1 MEFIRE
7 EVVAGL
13 KSAVAMVTF
22 EKADGTERTMRCTLV
37 ESFLP
42 KANKKSVKKAK
53 EKNDEVISAFDL
65 DKGEWRS
72 FRLDSVKDIT
82 YFSADSIAA

>member
-22 EKADGTERTMRCTLV
+22 EKADGTERIMRCTLAEV
-37 ESFLP
+37 FLP
-42 KANKKSVKKAK
+42 KAKKNSKKAK
-53 EKNDEVISAFDL
+53 EKNDEIISAFDL
-65 DKGEWRS
+65 DKDEWRS

>member
-22 EKADGTERTMRCTLV
+22 EKADGTERTMRCTLM

-42 KANKKSVKKAK
+42 KAKKPAKKTK
-53 EKNDEVISAFDL
+53 EPNEEVVSAFDL

-72 FRLDSVKDIT
+72 FRLDSVKNIT

>member
-1 MEFIRE
+1 MELIRE

-22 EKADGTERTMRCTLV
+22 EKADGTERVMRCTLV

-42 KANKKSVKKAK
+42 KAKKSKAAR
-53 EKNDEVISAFDL
+53 EVNDEIVSVYDL
-65 DKGEWRS
+65 DKEDWRS
-72 FRLDSVKDIT
+72 FRLDSVKAIA
-82 YFSADSIAA
+82 YFHADSIAA

>member
-1 MEFIRE
+1 MEYIRE

-37 ESFLP
+37 ETFLP
-42 KANKKSVKKAK
+42 KVKKGSK
-53 EKNDEVISAFDL
+53 KTREVNEDTIAAFDL

-82 YFSADSIAA
+82 YFNADSVAA